1 MKKLLIKLIDGF
13 NEGVQEYT
21 RNTFRNVTEGN
32 AYKYALTDVRKIPS
46 DVPISGDALMWI
58 RKETAL
64 EVDEPRIY

>member
-21 RNTFRNVTEGN
+21 RNIFRKVTERN

-64 EVDEPRIY
+64 EVEEPRIY